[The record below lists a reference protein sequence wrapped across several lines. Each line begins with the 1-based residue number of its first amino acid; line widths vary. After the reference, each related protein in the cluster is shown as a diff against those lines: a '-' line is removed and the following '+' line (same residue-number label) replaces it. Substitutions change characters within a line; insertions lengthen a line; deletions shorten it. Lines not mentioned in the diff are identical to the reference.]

1 MKNLSLLLISLIVLT
16 GCGTSDNLQ
25 SGEENEQ
32 SANAGK
38 SEESVETTDWEPTI
52 FETVNNF
59 DGVKMEIKE
68 GSLSPAGLTVVIKN
82 DTPDKQLIFGED
94 FLLEK
99 KIDGSWYQVP
109 VTFEGNYGFDS
120 IGYEVKPSNE
130 GEWTVDWEWLYGSL
144 EAGEYRIVK
153 EVLDFRGTGEFD
165 MYHLAAEFSLTE

>member
-1 MKNLSLLLISLIVLT
+1 KVMKNLILLLISLIVLT

-38 SEESVETTDWEPTI
+38 SEESVETTDWEPSN
-52 FETVNNF
+52 FESVNNF
-59 DGVKMEIKE
+59 EGVKMEIKE
-68 GSLSPAGLTVVIKN
+68 ESLNPASLTVVIKN

-99 KIDGSWYQVP
+99 KIGGSWYQVP

-120 IGYEVKPSNE
+120 IGYEIASSAE
-130 GEWTVDWEWLYGSL
+130 GE
-144 EAGEYRIVK
+144 
-153 EVLDFRGTGEFD
+153 
-165 MYHLAAEFSLTE
+165 